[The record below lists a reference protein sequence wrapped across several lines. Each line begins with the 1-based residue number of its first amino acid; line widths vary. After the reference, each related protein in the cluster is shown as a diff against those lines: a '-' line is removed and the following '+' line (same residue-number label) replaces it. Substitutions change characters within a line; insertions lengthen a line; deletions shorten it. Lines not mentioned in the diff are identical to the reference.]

1 MCARDP
7 RERPLNSQSVNK
19 YILNV
24 QNIYRNSPVPVC
36 VRNKKRKILYA
47 NGAFI
52 ELFSKEDKP
61 FSGESYVRLQ
71 VEIFL
76 SSLELECQSLG
87 HGSAFCRRFN
97 FHGEIYQI
105 RMENVSFYNEESVV
119 LWQINIFPDY
129 PFFRVEKENYY
140 HRDSYVQSVIS
151 NMTAKSLVV
160 FCFYALGY
168 KHINIAKELKITEV
182 ASKKRIKKINAD
194 INKRLGSFDL
204 FRNKCIKTGVMYEI
218 LNVLSEYMDV
228 KKM

>member
-1 MCARDP
+1 M

-168 KHINIAKELKITEV
+168 KHINIAKAIKITEV
-182 ASKKRIKKINAD
+182 ASKKRIKKH
-194 INKRLGSFDL
+194 
-204 FRNKCIKTGVMYEI
+204 
-218 LNVLSEYMDV
+218 
-228 KKM
+228 

>member
-1 MCARDP
+1 MCALDR

-19 YILNV
+19 YIFNV

-36 VRNKKRKILYA
+36 VRNKNRKILYA

-52 ELFSKEDKP
+52 ELFSREDKP
-61 FSGESYVRLQ
+61 LSGESYIRLQ

-76 SSLELECQSLG
+76 SSLELECQALG

-129 PFFRVEKENYY
+129 PFL
-140 HRDSYVQSVIS
+140 S
-151 NMTAKSLVV
+151 
-160 FCFYALGY
+160 CG
-168 KHINIAKELKITEV
+168 
-182 ASKKRIKKINAD
+182 KRK
-194 INKRLGSFDL
+194 L
-204 FRNKCIKTGVMYEI
+204 
-218 LNVLSEYMDV
+218 LSS
-228 KKM
+228 

>member
-1 MCARDP
+1 MCALDP

-36 VRNKKRKILYA
+36 VRNKNRKILYA

-52 ELFSKEDKP
+52 ELFSREDKP

-129 PFFRVEKENYY
+129 QFFRVEKENYY

-160 FCFYALGY
+160 FCFYWICPYISRHL
-168 KHINIAKELKITEV
+168 L
-182 ASKKRIKKINAD
+182 S
-194 INKRLGSFDL
+194 
-204 FRNKCIKTGVMYEI
+204 
-218 LNVLSEYMDV
+218 LNPLLACCRRYSRGER
-228 KKM
+228 

>member
-1 MCARDP
+1 MCALDR

-36 VRNKKRKILYA
+36 VRNKNRKILYA

-52 ELFSKEDKP
+52 ELFSREDKP
-61 FSGESYVRLQ
+61 LSGESYIRLQ

-76 SSLELECQSLG
+76 SSLELECQALG

-105 RMENVSFYNEESVV
+105 RMENVSFIMKNLLFYGKLIYS
-119 LWQINIFPDY
+119 LTIH
-129 PFFRVEKENYY
+129 FFRVEKENYY

-160 FCFYALGY
+160 FVSM
-168 KHINIAKELKITEV
+168 H
-182 ASKKRIKKINAD
+182 
-194 INKRLGSFDL
+194 
-204 FRNKCIKTGVMYEI
+204 
-218 LNVLSEYMDV
+218 
-228 KKM
+228 

>member
-1 MCARDP
+1 MCALDR

-36 VRNKKRKILYA
+36 VRNKNRKILYA

-52 ELFSKEDKP
+52 ELFSREDKP
-61 FSGESYVRLQ
+61 LSGESYIRLQ

-76 SSLELECQSLG
+76 SSLELECQALG

-105 RMENVSFYNEESVV
+105 RMENVSFYNDESVV
-119 LWQINIFPDY
+119 LWQINPFPDY

-168 KHINIAKELKITEV
+168 KH
-182 ASKKRIKKINAD
+182 
-194 INKRLGSFDL
+194 
-204 FRNKCIKTGVMYEI
+204 
-218 LNVLSEYMDV
+218 
-228 KKM
+228 

>member
-1 MCARDP
+1 MP
-7 RERPLNSQSVNK
+7 MGPLLNSFPKKINPSLVK
-19 YILNV
+19 VMY
-24 QNIYRNSPVPVC
+24 VC
-36 VRNKKRKILYA
+36 
-47 NGAFI
+47 
-52 ELFSKEDKP
+52 
-61 FSGESYVRLQ
+61 RLK
-71 VEIFL
+71 FFF

-182 ASKKRIKKINAD
+182 ASKKGL
-194 INKRLGSFDL
+194 KRLMRIS
-204 FRNKCIKTGVMYEI
+204 IKDWVPSICSGI
-218 LNVLSEYMDV
+218 NVLRQV
-228 KKM
+228 

>member
-1 MCARDP
+1 M

-87 HGSAFCRRFN
+87 HGSAFCRR
-97 FHGEIYQI
+97 
-105 RMENVSFYNEESVV
+105 
-119 LWQINIFPDY
+119 
-129 PFFRVEKENYY
+129 
-140 HRDSYVQSVIS
+140 
-151 NMTAKSLVV
+151 LVMV
-160 FCFYALGY
+160 PTY
-168 KHINIAKELKITEV
+168 
-182 ASKKRIKKINAD
+182 
-194 INKRLGSFDL
+194 
-204 FRNKCIKTGVMYEI
+204 
-218 LNVLSEYMDV
+218 
-228 KKM
+228 